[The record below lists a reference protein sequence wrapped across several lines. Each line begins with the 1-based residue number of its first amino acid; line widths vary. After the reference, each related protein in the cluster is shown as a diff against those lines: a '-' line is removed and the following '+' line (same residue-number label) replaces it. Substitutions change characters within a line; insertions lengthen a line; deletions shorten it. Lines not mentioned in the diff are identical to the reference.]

1 MARPFLLV
9 SLFFLPGSLHADSLG
24 KSITPFHAKD
34 IAGYGA
40 LKQSIMPDGL
50 DAAMTMTDFRD
61 LIAFLASLK

>member
-1 MARPFLLV
+1 MFTLEAKTTR
-9 SLFFLPGSLHADSLG
+9 
-24 KSITPFHAKD
+24 FHAKD

-50 DAAMTMTDFRD
+50 DAAMTVSDFRD